1 MLRDFKQKPAIAL
14 FVIVVLTGLFKI
26 DGIMLCLM
34 IFLVYTA
41 ICSYKRNETKHQRES
56 IDYQKYD
63 IVKSE
68 MKDINITSEESK
80 EPLEDEVPKVKEEIQ
95 EPITEIK
102 EEIKTPDVPE
112 EIEESTDVEK
122 ELYEDTSE
130 ENESPE
136 SGNSLI
142 KNVVECLNNRH
153 NNASMQELFKSIA
166 SNDLD
171 TSSID
176 MSVLLQETIRKNVKS
191 LW

>member
-1 MLRDFKQKPAIAL
+1 
-14 FVIVVLTGLFKI
+14 
-26 DGIMLCLM
+26 M

-41 ICSYKRNETKHQRES
+41 ICSYKRNETKHQKES
-56 IDYQKYD
+56 IDYSKYD

-68 MKDINITSEESK
+68 MNDINITTEESK
-80 EPLEDEVPKVKEEIQ
+80 EPLEDEVPKVKEEMQ
-95 EPITEIK
+95 EPVTEIK
-102 EEIKTPDVPE
+102 EEIKTPDVTE
-112 EIEESTDVEK
+112 EIKENTDAEK
-122 ELYEDTSE
+122 ELYENTSE
-130 ENESPE
+130 DNVFPE
-136 SGNSLI
+136 CDNSLI

-176 MSVLLQETIRKNVKS
+176 MSVLLQETIRKNEKS